1 MEKMQG
7 PASFTDIIWM
17 NILTGDP
24 LLEFL
29 KESGF
34 IIKGNAQT
42 IPFGLPSYI
51 IEMQVS
57 KNQ

>member
-1 MEKMQG
+1 
-7 PASFTDIIWM
+7 M

-34 IIKGNAQT
+34 IIKENAQT